1 MCSKTNCCEIKCH
14 RSVARVVAIVG
25 TRTELDKFLL
35 GEIGFMCVVGVGG
48 VRRWVS
54 GEGEKGKCTYIPAN
68 MAEEEVAKLIVG
80 NDSGMCKAS
89 FAGDVPR
96 MFSLIKNSFCV

>member
-1 MCSKTNCCEIKCH
+1 MEEG
-14 RSVARVVAIVG
+14 RRG
-25 TRTELDKFLL
+25 TVPFFL
-35 GEIGFMCVVGVGG
+35 
-48 VRRWVS
+48 
-54 GEGEKGKCTYIPAN
+54 AN

>member
-1 MCSKTNCCEIKCH
+1 MSG
-14 RSVARVVAIVG
+14 R
-25 TRTELDKFLL
+25 
-35 GEIGFMCVVGVGG
+35 GE
-48 VRRWVS
+48 
-54 GEGEKGKCTYIPAN
+54 EKGNCTYIPAN

>member
-1 MCSKTNCCEIKCH
+1 MGEGGR
-14 RSVARVVAIVG
+14 RSVSGREGRRRG
-25 TRTELDKFLL
+25 TVFFIL
-35 GEIGFMCVVGVGG
+35 
-48 VRRWVS
+48 
-54 GEGEKGKCTYIPAN
+54 AN

-80 NDSGMCKAS
+80 NDSGMWKAS